1 MTTKEAYKILSGPI
15 PIPSAAILA
24 GSVTNVTGWEE
35 HERLLAKVR
44 EHVMRNKIFL
54 AEFVELVDDL
64 KAEDF
69 INKRS
74 W

>member
-1 MTTKEAYKILSGPI
+1 MNVKEALKILGGATPMFRI
-15 PIPSAAILA
+15 PVFAEDRARS
-24 GSVTNVTGWEE
+24 WEE

-44 EHVMRNKIFL
+44 EHVIRNKIFL

-64 KAEDF
+64 KAELYCE
-69 INKRS
+69 RS